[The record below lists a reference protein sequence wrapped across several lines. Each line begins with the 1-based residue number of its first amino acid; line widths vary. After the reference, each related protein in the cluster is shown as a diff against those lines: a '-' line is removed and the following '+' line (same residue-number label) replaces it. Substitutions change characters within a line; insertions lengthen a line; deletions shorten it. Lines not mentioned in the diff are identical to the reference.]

1 MIGLFGRE
9 KKVRVQFYGRDP
21 NPHKGRRRQRYQFN
35 GLLEPR
41 IPLYRR
47 LLHLPRALCPLLFT
61 ALVHDRVNYGE
72 TGFHKFRDE
81 IWSDKFNSQDPAP
94 GSRRA
99 RVTRVAHT

>member
-1 MIGLFGRE
+1 MAVIRT
-9 KKVRVQFYGRDP
+9 RT
-21 NPHKGRRRQRYQFN
+21 KGDGGNVINSMDSWSPEFRSTAA
-35 GLLEPR
+35 
-41 IPLYRR
+41 

>member
-1 MIGLFGRE
+1 MTVTRT
-9 KKVRVQFYGRDP
+9 RT
-21 NPHKGRRRQRYQFN
+21 KGDEGNVINSMDSRSPEFRSTAISYTF
-35 GLLEPR
+35 PA
-41 IPLYRR
+41 P
-47 LLHLPRALCPLLFT
+47 LCPQLFT

-72 TGFHKFRDE
+72 PGFHKFRDE